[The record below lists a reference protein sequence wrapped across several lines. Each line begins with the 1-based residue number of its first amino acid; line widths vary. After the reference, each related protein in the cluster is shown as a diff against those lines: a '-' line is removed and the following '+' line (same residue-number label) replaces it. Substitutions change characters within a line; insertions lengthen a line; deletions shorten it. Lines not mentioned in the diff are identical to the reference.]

1 MEDEKGGRRRNLER
15 GKSVDEATEEK
26 FLLLGGPMGVSAIGR
41 LPCFPEAFKSYAVQR
56 I

>member
-1 MEDEKGGRRRNLER
+1 MRREGEEEILRKVN
-15 GKSVDEATEEK
+15 GSVDEATEEK
-26 FLLLGGPMGVSAIGR
+26 FLLLGGPMGASAIGR